1 VIALA
6 AGLTS
11 ARSRLAC
18 IGGRF
23 DDYNWSLCTKPS
35 FRLKTIKKLVNL
47 ARGE

>member
-23 DDYNWSLCTKPS
+23 DDYNCARSPLSDK
-35 FRLKTIKKLVNL
+35 KTIKELVNL
-47 ARGE
+47 ARVE